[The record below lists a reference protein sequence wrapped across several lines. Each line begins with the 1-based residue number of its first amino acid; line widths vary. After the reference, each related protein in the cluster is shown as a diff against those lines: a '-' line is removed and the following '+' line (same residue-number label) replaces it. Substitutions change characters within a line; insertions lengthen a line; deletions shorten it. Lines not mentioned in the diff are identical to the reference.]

1 MFTGDYCGGMGPAGW
16 LLMIG
21 FWAAI
26 IAVIVWAVTRLFPQ
40 ESTGG
45 RSPAV
50 MQQRQDPQELLDQ
63 RPASDEIDPQT
74 YCPAGTHG
82 HRSGGRARDHRSCN
96 NRGPDLP
103 VPVTPAWSRCP
114 EPLSPRQPGS
124 HCVFS
129 DRGSRAD
136 AR

>member
-1 MFTGDYCGGMGPAGW
+1 MFTGDYCSDMGPAGW

-21 FWAAI
+21 FWAAV

-45 RSPAV
+45 LSPAV

-74 YCPAGTHG
+74 YIAARRELTGTGQGGGPATT
-82 HRSGGRARDHRSCN
+82 APATTA
-96 NRGPDLP
+96 GP
-103 VPVTPAWSRCP
+103 TCRCP
-114 EPLSPRQPGS
+114 
-124 HCVFS
+124 
-129 DRGSRAD
+129 
-136 AR
+136 